1 MKRDDFE
8 FFVFLGVIVVIF
20 TAIGYVGTQN
30 NNLKKINATLIQRAQ
45 RDSAEA
51 AHYRKIID
59 NQLIIYQNDT
69 CR

>member
-1 MKRDDFE
+1 MDGID
-8 FFVFLGVIVVIF
+8 
-20 TAIGYVGTQN
+20 AIYILIITILFSALASVSIQKGN
-30 NNLKKINATLIQRAQ
+30 IESINATLIQRAQ

>member
-1 MKRDDFE
+1 MDGLDAI
-8 FFVFLGVIVVIF
+8 FLLIIAVLFSALVSVSIQKGDIES
-20 TAIGYVGTQN
+20 
-30 NNLKKINATLIQRAQ
+30 INKTLIQRAQ

-51 AHYRKIID
+51 AHYRKIIE